1 MAELRPEFNTD
12 VVHARHLE
20 MLRAELGDEM
30 VDSDIAELL
39 GAGHGPLEGL
49 ACAGAPHATSLATV
63 AAFRLFGA
71 GHGPLEGRCR
81 AGFFTSALENAVRL
95 ARQELANEQFDDV
108 FTVTGR

>member
-1 MAELRPEFNTD
+1 MPSSRAPEATSLATVAFLACAGAPQATSLAP
-12 VVHARHLE
+12 VA
-20 MLRAELGDEM
+20 AFCFF
-30 VDSDIAELL
+30 

-49 ACAGAPHATSLATV
+49 ACAGAPQATSLATV
-63 AAFRLFGA
+63 AAFCLFGA